1 MLLRVHFWF
10 YYITGVHVSKQTA
23 APLSEFNQY
32 RHLQLKRKS
41 RFSHLLSLFIHL
53 IIFDPTSMSGKI
65 CSKFCAIFG
74 TSFENLFDPDHFSSG
89 PFRGTPP
96 CAWTFLNLYIM
107 LVYCHLGLTP
117 GSRFQNRVSINS
129 HTGPLQQAQQQ
140 YISFSLCVSACP
152 CFLFKEEAFESCT
165 IPQRLPWRSIL
176 YVSCVFHHAWSATYQ
191 PSLHLVQSPYLDVV
205 QPMSECLVL
214 FSRTHLQR

>member
-1 MLLRVHFWF
+1 
-10 YYITGVHVSKQTA
+10 
-23 APLSEFNQY
+23 
-32 RHLQLKRKS
+32 
-41 RFSHLLSLFIHL
+41 
-53 IIFDPTSMSGKI
+53 MSGKI

-129 HTGPLQQAQQQ
+129 HTGPLQQHNSNTSLSLFAYRLVRAFYLRKRLSNLAQ
-140 YISFSLCVSACP
+140 S
-152 CFLFKEEAFESCT
+152 
-165 IPQRLPWRSIL
+165 PQRLPWRSIL